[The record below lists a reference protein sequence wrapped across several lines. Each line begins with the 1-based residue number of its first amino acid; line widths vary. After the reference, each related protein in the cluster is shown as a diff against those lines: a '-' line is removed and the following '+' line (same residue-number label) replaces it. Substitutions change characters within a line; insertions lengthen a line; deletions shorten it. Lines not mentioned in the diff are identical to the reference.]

1 MIKVM
6 KQNRDTDIYMLD
18 GTEDEIIAEIGEI
31 AHNELLNI
39 ATVNSCSSEE
49 RYYEYKDL
57 SKRLINHIE
66 ATIELEGNEIIK
78 MKKD

>member
-6 KQNRDTDIYMLD
+6 NQNRDTDIYRLD

-39 ATVNSCSSEE
+39 ATANSSSSEE
-49 RYYEYKDL
+49 RCYEYKDL
-57 SKRLINHIE
+57 SKRLINYIE
-66 ATIELEGNEIIK
+66 DTIELEKKKIIK